1 MSITTVS
8 IGESTKASWAN
19 SVKADHET
27 LSATVSLKTGSI
39 LSATVSSTVAA
50 NDGVGTVLLSPA
62 TASVSVTLHDA
73 SAEAG
78 RELFIMKK
86 GTGIG
91 KVILNKTV
99 RIAGVDYTTLELL
112 QQNDFIKI
120 KSDGTQWLKINP
132 PYWHK
137 FDDPDTGNFA
147 SKTSGWT
154 ADQFTPGG
162 FEIDFSSI
170 VPAGVL
176 ATRCV
181 VQGFTGDGGVFWR
194 AAGDTNISNTPSASA
209 EDSHYVFYVAAD
221 GATFLIHQV
230 VLWLSLDYK
239 VQIAIEVT
247 DQDIRVKYPTEY
259 LQ

>member
-132 PYWHK
+132 PYWHLA
-137 FDDPDTGNFA
+137 DPTTGWHT

-154 ADQFTPGG
+154 ADSFSGG
-162 FEIDFSSI
+162 LEVDFSGQ
-170 VPAGVL
+170 VPAGTKAV
-176 ATRCV
+176 RCV
-181 VQGFTGDGGVFWR
+181 IQAWVGDGGIWYR
-194 AAGDTNISNTPSASA
+194 PSGDTNISNTPVA
-209 EDSHYVFYVAAD
+209 DSENANYIGYVEND
-221 GATFLIHQV
+221 GFVFFIKQV
-230 VLWLSLDYK
+230 VMWLSADYK
-239 VQIAIEVT
+239 IQIAVAVT
-247 DQDIRVKYPTEY
+247 DQDVRVSNPLEY
-259 LQ
+259 MI